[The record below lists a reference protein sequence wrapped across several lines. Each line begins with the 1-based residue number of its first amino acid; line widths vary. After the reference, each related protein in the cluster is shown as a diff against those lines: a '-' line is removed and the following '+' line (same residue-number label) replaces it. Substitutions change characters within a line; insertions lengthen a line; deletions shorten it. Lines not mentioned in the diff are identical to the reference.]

1 MSEISSIPTLENDAE
16 FDCYVAHPSSAP
28 KAAIIVI
35 QEIFGVNEGIRS
47 KCDTWAKAGY
57 AAYAPDLFWRVEPGV
72 ELNPDVPQ
80 EFDQALELM
89 GRFNQ
94 DQGVRDI
101 EAVIHAIIH
110 RSQGPDTKV
119 GCVGYCLGGRRSE
132 EHTSELQSLMRI
144 SYAVFCLKKKNT
156 NT

>member
-1 MSEISSIPTLENDAE
+1 MRISDW
-16 FDCYVAHPSSAP
+16 SSD
-28 KAAIIVI
+28 VC
-35 QEIFGVNEGIRS
+35 S
-47 KCDTWAKAGY
+47 SDLCDTWAKAGY

-101 EAVIHAIIH
+101 EAVIHAIH

-119 GCVGYCLGGRRSE
+119 RCVGYCLGGRLAFMTATRTDISASVGYSGVGIANLLSE
-132 EHTSELQSLMRI
+132 IGRASCRERGCQ
-144 SYAVFCLKKKNT
+144 YV
-156 NT
+156 

>member
-1 MSEISSIPTLENDAE
+1 MIRRPPRSTRTDTL
-16 FDCYVAHPSSAP
+16 FHYTTL
-28 KAAIIVI
+28 
-35 QEIFGVNEGIRS
+35 FRS
-47 KCDTWAKAGY
+47 
-57 AAYAPDLFWRVEPGV
+57 YAPDLFWRVEPGV

-101 EAVIHAIIH
+101 EAVIHAIH

-119 GCVGYCLGGRRSE
+119 GCVGYCLGGRLAFMTATRTDIDRKSTRLNSS
-132 EHTSELQSLMRI
+132 H
-144 SYAVFCLKKKNT
+144 
-156 NT
+156 